1 MVTAFGVEASC
12 HRCGDS
18 DQGIREILHRGHGQ
32 IRLMRRH
39 AKGSPPPIDE
49 GCSHSRRFSAD
60 AIEGV
65 IGDEEHLVHADSH
78 TISAAFVY
86 VATCGLK
93 ALATATEITRSNGI
107 PW

>member
-1 MVTAFGVEASC
+1 MVTAFGAEASY

-18 DQGIREILHRGHGQ
+18 DQGIREILHRGHDQ

-78 TISAAFVY
+78 DFRCFCVR
-86 VATCGLK
+86 CDMGLEGIGNRDRDN
-93 ALATATEITRSNGI
+93 TVEGI